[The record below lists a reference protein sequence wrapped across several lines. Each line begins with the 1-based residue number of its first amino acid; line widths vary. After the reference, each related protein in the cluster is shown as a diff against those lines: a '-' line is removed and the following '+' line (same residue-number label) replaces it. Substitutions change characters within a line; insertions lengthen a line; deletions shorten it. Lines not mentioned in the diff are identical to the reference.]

1 MKKLLNKA
9 NSITRI
15 TVVFMMLTLSCLFA
29 GCSGT
34 TQNTMASE
42 AETSGD
48 SFEMAYFDPFD
59 YVDLG
64 AYKGIEIVEDGLDL
78 LVGEVSVSLPYRDES
93 FGTEWTLRYYYSLTD
108 PDEDK
113 ASWVIPAD
121 DDVARLGIP
130 EIHSFSEL
138 KDYVLQKVNDNDEI
152 TSFVL
157 IGDAFMDQ
165 VIANS
170 SFKEIPDGVT
180 MACEV
185 VYTDYLES
193 MLACYNDIGEIPAI
207 PNGGNSAY
215 KVLAAMAIAKENG
228 IGMDAFD
235 YEEVLS
241 SLVGLSVI
249 N

>member
-1 MKKLLNKA
+1 MKKLPNKA
-9 NSITRI
+9 KSMARI
-15 TVVFMMLTLSCLFA
+15 IVVFMMLTLSCLFA
-29 GCSGT
+29 GCSCT
-34 TQNTMASE
+34 SQNTLTSGV
-42 AETSGD
+42 ETSAD
-48 SFEMAYFDPFD
+48 STENVYIDPSD

-64 AYKGIEIVEDGLDL
+64 EYKGIEIVEDGLDL

-93 FGTEWTLRYYYSLTD
+93 FGTEWTLRYYYSLAD

-113 ASWVIPAD
+113 ANWVIPAD

-138 KDYVLQKVNDNDEI
+138 KDYVLQKVNENDEI
-152 TSFVL
+152 TSFML

-170 SFKEIPDGVT
+170 SFKEIPDDVT
-180 MACEV
+180 LACEV
-185 VYTDYLES
+185 VYTDYLEA
-193 MLACYNDIGEIPAI
+193 MLARYNDIGEIPVM

-228 IGMDAFD
+228 INMDAFD
-235 YEEVLS
+235 YEEVMS